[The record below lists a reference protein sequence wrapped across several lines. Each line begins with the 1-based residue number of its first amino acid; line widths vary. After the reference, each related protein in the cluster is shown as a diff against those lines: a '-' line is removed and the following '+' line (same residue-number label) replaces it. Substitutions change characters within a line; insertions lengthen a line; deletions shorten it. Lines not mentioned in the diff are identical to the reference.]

1 MNKLKYIEFMKL
13 YFNKTQANL
22 LIKTYKGRELN
33 KEFHSKTL
41 HTYES
46 KNITDNNRRNR
57 IVLTYILLILY
68 LISFSF
74 LSFFN
79 ILWLLAFLLVPFF
92 IFVLL
97 NTLNFSLLKIF
108 IYQKLY
114 NNNSN
119 PYKMLLNELFINK
132 NFKGILDI
140 DNHIE
145 CIENTNVSL
154 FKNKI
159 RLYHNKKYLNV
170 ILRRNKIIFK
180 SGRRKDII
188 CNNKG
193 SLSDFKQMLNDKIN
207 NYFKTKSN
215 KYEWVN
221 KSIIYKNKKFKAYG
235 YNLKLKHLQNL
246 KKIIQINESNLPNV
260 KEAQKYRFLDKDF
273 NEYFI
278 LLAKLD
284 ENTYALFEKQ
294 ECNN

>member
-46 KNITDNNRRNR
+46 KNITDHNRRNR
-57 IVLTYILLILY
+57 IVLTYIFLILY
-68 LISFSF
+68 VISFSF

-108 IYQKLY
+108 IYQKFY

-132 NFKGILDI
+132 NFKEILDI

-188 CNNKG
+188 CNNKRC
-193 SLSDFKQMLNDKIN
+193 LTDFKQMLNDKIN

-235 YNLKLKHLQNL
+235 YNLKLNHLQNL
-246 KKIIQINESNLPNV
+246 KKIIQINEPNLPNV

-294 ECNN
+294 ECK

>member
-46 KNITDNNRRNR
+46 KNITDHSRRNR

-108 IYQKLY
+108 IYQKFY

-188 CNNKG
+188 CNNK
-193 SLSDFKQMLNDKIN
+193 SSFSDFKQMLNDKIN

-294 ECNN
+294 ECK